1 MKRSKLTAIARNPFV
16 RLALFKKA
24 GSHRK
29 PFKAMRRAQKQVPL
43 GV

>member
-29 PFKAMRRAQKQVPL
+29 PFKALRRAQKQVPL